1 MILSISPLTILYIG
15 KCNMST
21 VHLKYFKIFHFQGQS
36 ILVLDIVLQDKHSK
50 AKKAYWLF
58 SESNI
63 PTGH

>member
-1 MILSISPLTILYIG
+1 
-15 KCNMST
+15 MST